1 MTNPNFHRW
10 LTPLVVFLS
19 INMHAQDNH
28 YAWMQFGSRNS
39 ILNNA
44 NLSRFEDQSAVIVN
58 PATLSKATQSSFN
71 FSTNAVGFNNIKF
84 ENGLGEG
91 FTVKNSNLT
100 ILPSLAAGVIKP
112 KKSNKDLVIGYA
124 LYTSNTDLLNFSDRV
139 ESREDLIN
147 ETESPGEEN
156 YLAQYNISTN
166 LDEIAIVAGIGWNIS
181 PAISL
186 GISQNFIYRTQE
198 YAQKF
203 SAYAIPDPGTG
214 ATVDLTGT
222 NYDYFSDYYKLYTY
236 TKIGMT
242 ASLHKW
248 DFGLSVSTPGLGIMG
263 SGYVLADLS
272 LSNIRTNQDL
282 NTPRRDYLAN
292 GEFDKLK
299 VSYKYPMNAAFGVT
313 RVFGK
318 VRMYGSVSWFGN
330 IDTYNILDPGDADFI
345 QPPSDENV
353 LYTGKLLSLWSVN
366 KSIVNASIAADWTI
380 RDDYHLLFSLRT
392 DAYYSTFDKQIDG
405 FNPAIKQWDNYHLT
419 IGTQRKFG
427 WSEWIVGLRYNY
439 AKRNDYPQPIS
450 FNDPSEDNFFRGET
464 ATGTISSSGFQ
475 LMLSY
480 TFTFG
485 NTGQNN

>member
-1 MTNPNFHRW
+1 MKILSLFQ
-10 LTPLVVFLS
+10 LVVVLISTFNIPLE
-19 INMHAQDNH
+19 AQDNH

-44 NLSRFEDQSAVIVN
+44 NLCLFEDQSAVIVN
-58 PATLSKATQSSFN
+58 PATLSEATQSSFN
-71 FSTNAVGFNNIKF
+71 FSTNAVGFNNITF

-100 ILPSLAAGVIKP
+100 LLPSLAAGVIKP
-112 KKSNKDLVIGYA
+112 KKSNKNLVIGYA

-166 LDEIAIVAGIGWNIS
+166 LDEIAIVGGLGWHIS
-181 PAISL
+181 RGISL
-186 GISQNFIYRTQE
+186 GLSQNFIYRTQE
-198 YAQKF
+198 YAQKY
-203 SAYAIPDPGTG
+203 SAYAIPDSGSG
-214 ATVDLTGT
+214 ATVDLVGT

-236 TKIGMT
+236 TKVGIT
-242 ASLHKW
+242 ASLKKW
-248 DFGLSVSTPGLGIMG
+248 NFGLTFSTPALGIMG
-263 SGYVLADLS
+263 AGYILADLS
-272 LSNIRTNQDL
+272 LTNIRTNTDL
-282 NTPRRDYLAN
+282 NTPRKDYLAN
-292 GEFDKLK
+292 GEFDELK
-299 VSYKYPMNAAFGVT
+299 VSYKYPMNAAFGVSS
-313 RVFGK
+313 VFGK

-330 IDTYNILDPGDADFI
+330 IDTYNILDPGDAAFI

-353 LYTGKLLSLWSVN
+353 LYTGKLLSLWSNN
-366 KSIVNASIAADWTI
+366 KSVLNASLAADWMI
-380 RDDYHLLFSLRT
+380 REDYHLLFSFRT
-392 DAYYSTFDKQIDG
+392 DNYYSDFDTETDG

-427 WSEWIVGLRYNY
+427 WSEWVVGLRYNY

-450 FNDPSEDNFFRGET
+450 FTDPSEDNFFQGET
-464 ATGTISSSGFQ
+464 ATGTIRSSGFQ

-485 NTGQNN
+485 NTTQK

>member
-1 MTNPNFHRW
+1 MKMLFYLL
-10 LTPLVVFLS
+10 LTVGLLLGIS
-19 INMHAQDNH
+19 IDLYAQDNH
-28 YAWMQFGSRNS
+28 YAWMQFGSRNG

-58 PATLSKATQSSFN
+58 PATLSEATQSSFN
-71 FSTNAVGFNNIKF
+71 FSTNAIGFNNIKF

-91 FTVKNSNLT
+91 FTVKNSSLT
-100 ILPSLAAGVIKP
+100 LLPSLAAGVIKP

-147 ETESPGEEN
+147 EMESPGEEN

-166 LDEIAIVAGIGWNIS
+166 LDEIAIVGGIGWNLS
-181 PAISL
+181 PGIAL

-203 SAYAIPDPGTG
+203 SAYAIADPGTG

-222 NYDYFSDYYKLYTY
+222 NYDYYSKYYKLSTY

-242 ASLHKW
+242 ATFNKW
-248 DFGLSVSTPGLGIMG
+248 DIGLTISTPTLEIMG
-263 SGYVLADLS
+263 SGYILADLS
-272 LSNIRTNQDL
+272 LTNIRTSDDL
-282 NTPRRDYLAN
+282 NTPRSDYLAN

-299 VSYKYPMNAAFGVT
+299 VSYKYPMNAALGIN

-318 VRMYGSVSWFGN
+318 VRMYGSLSWYGN
-330 IDTYNILDPGDADFI
+330 IKTYDILDPGDAAFI
-345 QPPSDENV
+345 QPPSNDNV
-353 LYTGKLLSLWSVN
+353 LYTGQLLSLWSVN
-366 KSIVNASIAADWTI
+366 KSVINGSIAADWTI
-380 RDDYHLLFSLRT
+380 RDDYHLLFSFRT
-392 DAYYSTFDKQIDG
+392 DAYYNEFDKEKDG
-405 FNPAIKQWDNYHLT
+405 FNPAIKQWDNYHIT
-419 IGTQRKFG
+419 IGTQRRFG
-427 WSEWIVGLRYNY
+427 WSEWIVGLRYNF

-450 FNDPSEDNFFRGET
+450 FSDPSEGNFFRGEIK
-464 ATGTISSSGFQ
+464 TGTIKSSGFQ

-485 NTGQNN
+485 NTATDN